1 MSFVEEVLAHAQS
14 RPYRRMPTAEIERLF
29 RRDRGR
35 LEPDAIRTVCALY
48 VELSHRRHL
57 SGDGSGFRLAGRV
70 FEAVDIHVAETI
82 AALARDRESGGG

>member
-1 MSFVEEVLAHAQS
+1 MSTGGQFVVS
-14 RPYRRMPTAEIERLF
+14 
-29 RRDRGR
+29 
-35 LEPDAIRTVCALY
+35 PD
-48 VELSHRRHL
+48 